1 MNIAYVV
8 TEDWLD
14 KVKPSIASLKRFNPE
29 ARVFIVTDAEKID
42 IDAEHICVKDQE
54 YFTER
59 NCINYRTPFSVM
71 ALIKVAY
78 PDLLPVDK
86 VIHLDADTIVNDSL
100 EDLWNMDLEGK
111 WFAMVREWQGHFR
124 PMGDRYYNAGVF
136 VANLKQIR
144 EDGIMKEMIRFI
156 REVPVPYGEQDA
168 MNGYGLHHDKIIDA
182 DVRYNES
189 FCCGYTDNPAII
201 HYAGVVDWWDNTTMP
216 RAEFLDYYRK
226 VVS

>member
-1 MNIAYVV
+1 
-8 TEDWLD
+8 
-14 KVKPSIASLKRFNPE
+14 
-29 ARVFIVTDAEKID
+29 
-42 IDAEHICVKDQE
+42 
-54 YFTER
+54 
-59 NCINYRTPFSVM
+59 
-71 ALIKVAY
+71 
-78 PDLLPVDK
+78 
-86 VIHLDADTIVNDSL
+86 
-100 EDLWNMDLEGK
+100 MDLKGK

-216 RAEFLDYYRK
+216 RAEFLEYYKKGDHYFGIETKRE
-226 VVS
+226 VEISH